1 MGLSQTAWVLI
12 AFILFFVLV
21 GKKLWSSLTANL
33 DQRKKMIENELNE
46 AKKLREEAQAELNAS
61 LKKQKE
67 INKQVLDII
76 NDAKSTAKQIEADAL
91 KKSDIIIK
99 RKEEQAK
106 QKINNAQV
114 EAINNIKNI
123 SAELS
128 VKSAKVYIQNELDS
142 KIQKALYSDSKQKLK
157 EKMTQIWNLG

>member
-21 GKKLWSSLTANL
+21 GKKLWSALTTNL

-67 INKQVLDII
+67 INQQVLDII

-106 QKINNAQV
+106 QKINNAQI
-114 EAINNIKNI
+114 EALNNIKNI

-142 KIQKALYSDSKQKLK
+142 KIQKALYSDSKEKLK
-157 EKMTQIWNLG
+157 EKL

>member
-21 GKKLWSSLTANL
+21 GKKLWSALTTNL

-91 KKSDIIIK
+91 KKSDVIIK

-106 QKINNAQV
+106 QKINNAQI
-114 EAINNIKNI
+114 EALNNIKNI

-142 KIQKALYSDSKQKLK
+142 KIQKALYSDSKEKLK
-157 EKMTQIWNLG
+157 EKL

>member
-21 GKKLWSSLTANL
+21 GKKLWSALTTNL

-114 EAINNIKNI
+114 EALNNIKNI

-128 VKSAKVYIQNELDS
+128 VKSAKVYIKNELDS

-157 EKMTQIWNLG
+157 EKL

>member
-21 GKKLWSSLTANL
+21 GKKLWSALTTNL

-67 INKQVLDII
+67 INKQILDII

-114 EAINNIKNI
+114 EALNNIKNI

-142 KIQKALYSDSKQKLK
+142 KIQKALYSVSKQKLK
-157 EKMTQIWNLG
+157 EKL

>member
-21 GKKLWSSLTANL
+21 GKKLWSALTTNL

-67 INKQVLDII
+67 INKQVLNII
-76 NDAKSTAKQIEADAL
+76 NDAKSAAKQIEADAL

-114 EAINNIKNI
+114 EALNNIKNI

-142 KIQKALYSDSKQKLK
+142 KIQKTIYSYSKEKLK
-157 EKMTQIWNLG
+157 EKL

>member
-21 GKKLWSSLTANL
+21 GKKLWSVITTNL

-76 NDAKSTAKQIEADAL
+76 NDAKSIAKQIETDAL

-106 QKINNAQV
+106 QKINNAQI
-114 EAINNIKNI
+114 EAINNIKNV

-128 VKSAKVYIQNELDS
+128 VKSSKIYIQNELDN
-142 KIQKALYSDSKQKLK
+142 KIQKSLYSESKEKLK
-157 EKMTQIWNLG
+157 EKL

>member
-21 GKKLWSSLTANL
+21 GKKLWSALTTNL

-106 QKINNAQV
+106 QKINNAQI

-142 KIQKALYSDSKQKLK
+142 KIQKVLYSDSKQKLK
-157 EKMTQIWNLG
+157 EKL

>member
-1 MGLSQTAWVLI
+1 MELSQTAWVLI

-21 GKKLWSSLTANL
+21 GKKLWSTLTYSL
-33 DQRKKMIENELNE
+33 DQRQKIIEDELNE

-91 KKSDIIIK
+91 KKSEIIIK

-106 QKINNAQV
+106 QKINNAQI

-157 EKMTQIWNLG
+157 EKL

>member
-21 GKKLWSSLTANL
+21 GKKLWSALTTNL

-91 KKSDIIIK
+91 KKSDVIIK

-106 QKINNAQV
+106 QKINNAQI
-114 EAINNIKNI
+114 EAINNIKNM

-128 VKSAKVYIQNELDS
+128 VKSAKVYIQKELDS
-142 KIQKALYSDSKQKLK
+142 NIQKTLYSDSKQKLK
-157 EKMTQIWNLG
+157 EKL

>member
-21 GKKLWSSLTANL
+21 GKKLWSAFTTNL

-46 AKKLREEAQAELNAS
+46 AKKLREEAQAELNTS

-67 INKQVLDII
+67 IHKQVLDII
-76 NDAKSTAKQIEADAL
+76 NDAKSTAKRIEADAI
-91 KKSDIIIK
+91 KKSDVIIK

-106 QKINNAQV
+106 QKINNAQI
-114 EAINNIKNI
+114 EALNNIKNI

-157 EKMTQIWNLG
+157 EKL

>member
-21 GKKLWSSLTANL
+21 GKKLWSTLTTNL

-91 KKSDIIIK
+91 KKSNIIIK

-106 QKINNAQV
+106 QKILSL
-114 EAINNIKNI
+114 EAEAIKNI
-123 SAELS
+123 KEITSSIVIES
-128 VKSAKVYIQNELDS
+128 SKSYI
-142 KIQKALYSDSKQKLK
+142 KQKLDNK
-157 EKMTQIWNLG
+157 ENINLISKSSNEIKSSIIK

>member
-21 GKKLWSSLTANL
+21 GKKLWSALTTNL

-76 NDAKSTAKQIEADAL
+76 NDAKSSAKQIEADAL

-106 QKINNAQV
+106 QKINNAQI
-114 EAINNIKNI
+114 EALNNIKKI

-128 VKSAKVYIQNELDS
+128 VKSAKVYIQNELDRN
-142 KIQKALYSDSKQKLK
+142 IQKALYSDSKQKLK
-157 EKMTQIWNLG
+157 EKL

>member
-12 AFILFFVLV
+12 AFILFFILV
-21 GKKLWSSLTANL
+21 GKKLWSALTTNL

-106 QKINNAQV
+106 QKIKNAQI
-114 EAINNIKNI
+114 EALNNIKNI

-157 EKMTQIWNLG
+157 EKL

>member
-21 GKKLWSSLTANL
+21 GKKLWSALTTNL

-91 KKSDIIIK
+91 KKSDVIIK

-114 EAINNIKNI
+114 EALNNIKNI

-142 KIQKALYSDSKQKLK
+142 KIQKGLYSDSKQKLK
-157 EKMTQIWNLG
+157 EKL

>member
-21 GKKLWSSLTANL
+21 GKKLWSALTTNL

-91 KKSDIIIK
+91 KKCDIIIK
-99 RKEEQAK
+99 RKEEQAR

-114 EAINNIKNI
+114 EALNNIKNI

-157 EKMTQIWNLG
+157 EKL

>member
-21 GKKLWSSLTANL
+21 GKKLWSALTTNL

-114 EAINNIKNI
+114 EALNNIKNI
-123 SAELS
+123 SAKLS
-128 VKSAKVYIQNELDS
+128 VKSAKLYIQNELDN
-142 KIQKALYSDSKQKLK
+142 KIQKTLYSDSKEKLK
-157 EKMTQIWNLG
+157 EKL

>member
-21 GKKLWSSLTANL
+21 GKKLWSALTTNL

-76 NDAKSTAKQIEADAL
+76 NDAKSTAKQIEADAIE
-91 KKSDIIIK
+91 KSDTIIK
-99 RKEEQAK
+99 RKEQQAK
-106 QKINNAQV
+106 QKINNAQID
-114 EAINNIKNI
+114 AINNIKNI

-128 VKSAKVYIQNELDS
+128 IKSAKIYIQNELDNKSQKSLHSNS
-142 KIQKALYSDSKQKLK
+142 KEEIKAKL
-157 EKMTQIWNLG
+157 

>member
-12 AFILFFVLV
+12 AFILFFILV
-21 GKKLWSSLTANL
+21 GKKLWSALTNSL
-33 DQRKKMIENELNE
+33 DERKKMIESELNE

-67 INKQVLDII
+67 INNQILGII
-76 NDAKSTAKQIEADAL
+76 DNAKNTAKQIEADAL
-91 KKSDIIIK
+91 KKSEIIIK

-106 QKINNAQV
+106 QKINNAQID
-114 EAINNIKNI
+114 AINSIKNI

-128 VKSAKVYIQNELDS
+128 VKSAKLYIQNQLDS
-142 KIQKALYSDSKQKLK
+142 NIQKTLYSESKEKLK
-157 EKMTQIWNLG
+157 EKL

>member
-21 GKKLWSSLTANL
+21 GKKLWSALTTNL

-46 AKKLREEAQAELNAS
+46 AKMLREEAQAELNAS

-106 QKINNAQV
+106 QKINNAQI
-114 EAINNIKNI
+114 EAINNIKSI

-157 EKMTQIWNLG
+157 EKL

>member
-21 GKKLWSSLTANL
+21 GKKLWSALTTNL

-46 AKKLREEAQAELNAS
+46 AKKLSEEAQAELNAS

-114 EAINNIKNI
+114 EALNNIKNI

-128 VKSAKVYIQNELDS
+128 VKSAKVYIQNELDT
-142 KIQKALYSDSKQKLK
+142 KIQKALYFLNFG
-157 EKMTQIWNLG
+157 I

>member
-21 GKKLWSSLTANL
+21 GKKLWSALTTNL

-91 KKSDIIIK
+91 KKSDTIIK

-114 EAINNIKNI
+114 EALNNIKNI

-157 EKMTQIWNLG
+157 EKL

>member
-21 GKKLWSSLTANL
+21 GKKLWSALTTNL

-76 NDAKSTAKQIEADAL
+76 NDAKSTAKQIEADAV
-91 KKSDIIIK
+91 KKSEIIIR

-106 QKINNAQV
+106 QKINNAQI
-114 EAINNIKNI
+114 EALNNIKNI

-128 VKSAKVYIQNELDS
+128 VKSAKVYIQKELDS
-142 KIQKALYSDSKQKLK
+142 KIQKALYSDSKEKLK
-157 EKMTQIWNLG
+157 EKL

>member
-21 GKKLWSSLTANL
+21 GKKLWSALTTNL
-33 DQRKKMIENELNE
+33 DKRKKMIENELNE

-106 QKINNAQV
+106 QKINNAQI
-114 EAINNIKNI
+114 EALNNIKNI

-157 EKMTQIWNLG
+157 EKL

>member
-21 GKKLWSSLTANL
+21 GKKLLSALTTNL

-91 KKSDIIIK
+91 KKSDVLIK

-114 EAINNIKNI
+114 EALNNIKNI

-142 KIQKALYSDSKQKLK
+142 KIQKALYLDSKQKLK
-157 EKMTQIWNLG
+157 EKL

>member
-1 MGLSQTAWVLI
+1 MELSQTAWVLI

-21 GKKLWSSLTANL
+21 GKKLWSALTTNL

-114 EAINNIKNI
+114 EALNNIKNI

-157 EKMTQIWNLG
+157 EKL

>member
-21 GKKLWSSLTANL
+21 GKKLWSALTTNL

-106 QKINNAQV
+106 QKI
-114 EAINNIKNI
+114 K
-123 SAELS
+123 
-128 VKSAKVYIQNELDS
+128 
-142 KIQKALYSDSKQKLK
+142 
-157 EKMTQIWNLG
+157 

>member
-1 MGLSQTAWVLI
+1 MGISQTAWILI
-12 AFILFFVLV
+12 AFILFFILV
-21 GKKLWSSLTANL
+21 GKRLWSTLTYSL

-46 AKKLREEAQAELNAS
+46 AKKLREEAQNELNAS

-67 INKQVLDII
+67 INKQVQDII
-76 NDAKSTAKQIEADAL
+76 NDAKNTAKQIEADAL
-91 KKSDIIIK
+91 KKSDVIIK

-106 QKINNAQV
+106 QKINNAQI

-142 KIQKALYSDSKQKLK
+142 KIQKKLYLASKENLREKL
-157 EKMTQIWNLG
+157 

>member
-21 GKKLWSSLTANL
+21 GRKLWSTLTSNL

-106 QKINNAQV
+106 QKINNAQI
-114 EAINNIKNI
+114 EALNNIKNI

-157 EKMTQIWNLG
+157 EKL

>member
-21 GKKLWSSLTANL
+21 GKKLWSALTTNL

-76 NDAKSTAKQIEADAL
+76 NDAKFTARQIEADAL

-106 QKINNAQV
+106 QKINNAQI

-157 EKMTQIWNLG
+157 EKL

>member
-21 GKKLWSSLTANL
+21 GKKLWSALTTNL

-46 AKKLREEAQAELNAS
+46 AKKLREQAQAELNAS

-114 EAINNIKNI
+114 EALNNIKNI

-157 EKMTQIWNLG
+157 EKL

>member
-21 GKKLWSSLTANL
+21 GKKLWSALTTNL
-33 DQRKKMIENELNE
+33 DQRKKMIENERNE

-114 EAINNIKNI
+114 EALNNIKNI

-142 KIQKALYSDSKQKLK
+142 KIQKALYSDSKLKLK
-157 EKMTQIWNLG
+157 EKL

>member
-12 AFILFFVLV
+12 AFILFFVLI
-21 GKKLWSSLTANL
+21 GKKLWSALTTNL

-76 NDAKSTAKQIEADAL
+76 NDAKSTAKQIEVEAL

-99 RKEEQAK
+99 RKEEQAR

-114 EAINNIKNI
+114 EALNNIKNI

-157 EKMTQIWNLG
+157 EKL

>member
-1 MGLSQTAWVLI
+1 MGLSQTAWALI

-21 GKKLWSSLTANL
+21 GKKLWSALTTNL
-33 DQRKKMIENELNE
+33 DQRKKMIETELNE

-114 EAINNIKNI
+114 EALNNIKNI

-157 EKMTQIWNLG
+157 EKL

>member
-21 GKKLWSSLTANL
+21 GKKLLSALTTNL

-76 NDAKSTAKQIEADAL
+76 NDAKSAAKQIEADAL

-114 EAINNIKNI
+114 EALNNIKNI

-142 KIQKALYSDSKQKLK
+142 KIQKTLYSDSKQKLK
-157 EKMTQIWNLG
+157 EKL

>member
-21 GKKLWSSLTANL
+21 GKKLWSVLTTNL

-76 NDAKSTAKQIEADAL
+76 NEAKSTAKQIEADAL
-91 KKSDIIIK
+91 KKSNIIIK

-106 QKINNAQV
+106 QKINNAQI
-114 EAINNIKNI
+114 EALNNIKNI

-128 VKSAKVYIQNELDS
+128 VKSAKIYIQNELDN
-142 KIQKALYSDSKQKLK
+142 KIQKSLYSESKEKLK
-157 EKMTQIWNLG
+157 EKL

>member
-21 GKKLWSSLTANL
+21 GKKLWSALTTNL

-91 KKSDIIIK
+91 KKTDIIIK

-114 EAINNIKNI
+114 EALNNIKNI

-157 EKMTQIWNLG
+157 EKL

>member
-21 GKKLWSSLTANL
+21 GKKLWSALTTNL

-114 EAINNIKNI
+114 EALNNIKNI
-123 SAELS
+123 TAELS

-157 EKMTQIWNLG
+157 EKL

>member
-21 GKKLWSSLTANL
+21 GKKLWSALTTNL

-91 KKSDIIIK
+91 KKSEIIIK

-106 QKINNAQV
+106 QKILSLQAESIRNIREV
-114 EAINNIKNI
+114 TSHIVIEASKTYIKDKLDNKENINLI
-123 SAELS
+123 S
-128 VKSAKVYIQNELDS
+128 KSSE
-142 KIQKALYSDSKQKLK
+142 KIRSIILK
-157 EKMTQIWNLG
+157 